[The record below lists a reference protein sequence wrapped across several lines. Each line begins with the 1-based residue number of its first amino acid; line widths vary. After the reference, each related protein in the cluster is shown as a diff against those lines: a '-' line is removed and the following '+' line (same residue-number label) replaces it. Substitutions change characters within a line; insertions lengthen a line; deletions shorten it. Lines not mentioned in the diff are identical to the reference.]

1 MARDRDRRLNKARG
15 ATHRLGSLQ
24 NPLDFMAED
33 HMREREVC
41 TLIDRIVEGEP
52 VDSKDIAIMRAFL
65 IDDLPQHLADEECD
79 LFPLMLERCDPDE
92 EIDKMIT
99 RLQADHRHAIG
110 DSQAIAALIVA
121 NADRKKTLSDTV
133 FAKMSDF
140 ATHARRHL
148 ILENAIL
155 LPLARARLTK
165 TDLETMRAHMLERRG
180 QATEQ
185 VAGHAG

>member
-1 MARDRDRRLNKARG
+1 MARDRDRRLNTARS
-15 ATHRLGSLQ
+15 ATHRLGTLE

-33 HMREREVC
+33 HLREREVC
-41 TLIDRIVEGEP
+41 TLIDRMVEGEP
-52 VDSKDIAIMRAFL
+52 VDHEDIAMMRTFL
-65 IDDLPQHLADEECD
+65 IDDLPKHLADEESD

-110 DSQAIAALIVA
+110 DSPAIAALIVA
-121 NADRKKTLSDTV
+121 QADRKKPLSDTDC
-133 FAKMSDF
+133 AKMSDF

-165 TDLETMRAHMLERRG
+165 ADLEKMRAHMLERRG

-185 VAGHAG
+185 GAEHAG

>member
-1 MARDRDRRLNKARG
+1 MARDRDRRLNTARS
-15 ATHRLGSLQ
+15 ATHRLGTLE

-33 HMREREVC
+33 HLREREVC
-41 TLIDRIVEGEP
+41 TLIDRMVEGEP
-52 VDSKDIAIMRAFL
+52 VDHEDIAMMRTFL
-65 IDDLPQHLADEECD
+65 IDDLPKHLA
-79 LFPLMLERCDPDE
+79 DE

-110 DSQAIAALIVA
+110 DSPAIAALIVA
-121 NADRKKTLSDTV
+121 QADRKKPLSETDC
-133 FAKMSDF
+133 AKMSDF

-165 TDLETMRAHMLERRG
+165 ADLEKMRAHMLERRG

-185 VAGHAG
+185 GAEHAG